1 MGRSFCLFPEAFIP
15 AYPRGLSFGMVVGSR
30 SPEGRLTWQR
40 YWENSVDVPGPAT
53 EALGEAAR
61 EAGVYLAMGVIER
74 DSQLQPAALYTARC
88 SILALMAGC
97 WANIANL
104 KPTAAE
110 RLIWGEGD
118 GSTLDCSGYG
128 IGPDGRAYL
137 LGKLYAPGAHG
148 HVRQRG

>member
-1 MGRSFCLFPEAFIP
+1 MARSLFLFPEAFIP

-74 DSQLQPAALYTARC
+74 DSQLQRRHAVLHAALFWSGRAV
-88 SILALMAGC
+88 C
-97 WANIANL
+97 WANTANL
-104 KPTAAE
+104 NRRPPNA
-110 RLIWGEGD
+110 
-118 GSTLDCSGYG
+118 
-128 IGPDGRAYL
+128 
-137 LGKLYAPGAHG
+137 
-148 HVRQRG
+148 